1 MNYEALKKIFK
12 QDDRAM
18 SSLFFQASDEF
29 EPLSLSL
36 SLCKNHFTW
45 EILLVALLYYLTLQ
59 SVKIESAKKQV
70 WLKMLK
76 IA

>member
-1 MNYEALKKIFK
+1 MWGFIFLNKRTKILSIDVFDNKTGTHQLLK
-12 QDDRAM
+12 
-18 SSLFFQASDEF
+18 
-29 EPLSLSL
+29 
-36 SLCKNHFTW
+36 
-45 EILLVALLYYLTLQ
+45 YG